1 MTMSESQDWPAEEPE
16 EAGKE
21 KARDKRTGNSAAAAR
36 MQHQAKWVDLQIQQ
50 AMARGDFD
58 DLPGYGKPIADL
70 GSTHDP
76 DWWLKRLVERE
87 RISVLPPSLQVRKD
101 DLELDGLLDG
111 LATPTMVRKEVEDF
125 NERVAKAR
133 IQPLGGPPM
142 ITQMRDVDAEVEAWN
157 ERRDRRRAQR
167 QAQRQLER
175 EAEREAEPR
184 RRRWWRR

>member
-1 MTMSESQDWPAEEPE
+1 MVPPHGVSGAISSRTIVRGGVMTMSESENWPTEEPE
-16 EAGKE
+16 EVGKE

-58 DLPGYGKPIADL
+58 NLPGYGKPIADL

-101 DLELDGLLDG
+101 DLELDGVLDELVVRGDGAQGGRG
-111 LATPTMVRKEVEDF
+111 LQRAGCQGADPAAGRAADDH
-125 NERVAKAR
+125 
-133 IQPLGGPPM
+133 P
-142 ITQMRDVDAEVEAWN
+142 DA
-157 ERRDRRRAQR
+157 
-167 QAQRQLER
+167 
-175 EAEREAEPR
+175 
-184 RRRWWRR
+184 

>member
-1 MTMSESQDWPAEEPE
+1 MTMSESEDWPTEDPDEV
-16 EAGKE
+16 GKE

-58 DLPGYGKPIADL
+58 NLPGYGKPIADL

-101 DLELDGLLDG
+101 DLELDGVLDG
-111 LATPTMVRKEVEDF
+111 LATAGDG
-125 NERVAKAR
+125 A
-133 IQPLGGPPM
+133 QGGRGLQRTGCQGADPAAGRATDDHP
-142 ITQMRDVDAEVEAWN
+142 DA
-157 ERRDRRRAQR
+157 
-167 QAQRQLER
+167 
-175 EAEREAEPR
+175 
-184 RRRWWRR
+184 